1 MKKKVL
7 FVIESLSGG
16 GAEMVLN
23 TLVQKFDYNKYD
35 VTVCS
40 LVDVGKY
47 NDAIK
52 RTCNYKY
59 VIPDSTG

>member
-23 TLVQKFDYNKYD
+23 TLVQKFD
-35 VTVCS
+35 
-40 LVDVGKY
+40 
-47 NDAIK
+47 
-52 RTCNYKY
+52 
-59 VIPDSTG
+59 